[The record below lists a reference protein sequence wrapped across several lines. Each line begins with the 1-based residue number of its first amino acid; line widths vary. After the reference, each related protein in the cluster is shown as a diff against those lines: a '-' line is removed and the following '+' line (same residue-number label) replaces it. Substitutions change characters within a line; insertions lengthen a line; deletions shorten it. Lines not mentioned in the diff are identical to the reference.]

1 MSKSTSGSN
10 RTTRAA
16 ISRRT
21 FLRSVGT
28 TGAVSALTLA
38 GAALSPT
45 KAAAQSAAP
54 TAGPFLPP
62 RTKASSPVK
71 ITWWNW
77 HGWHTDTINKVAAEY
92 KKVYDQ
98 NVTLE
103 TTAYPDPAQ
112 CRAAVR
118 TAVTGGAGPDL
129 WSTLAGGDMVSTAT
143 SGIALSY
150 SKLFE
155 EDPDWKRSFHP
166 FASGLFSVNDTVW
179 SCTPITNAY
188 GLWYN
193 KGLFEKYRVKVP
205 TTYEEFKAAADVFR
219 GNGITPVS
227 VVGNQV
233 THPDMVFYWFVNSL
247 GYANKM
253 LQADLGNASWTDPQ
267 LVEAMKIYEDF
278 GRANLVPSGVLGI
291 KEPDAITLFA
301 SGKTA
306 MLLNGNWARTTLAK
320 AKAPDMQLGF
330 AMLPAAK
337 PGAKQTALA
346 SIGVS
351 LTINKSGKN
360 QEIAKSIA
368 RFVSTGAGRALY
380 CGGVGIP
387 PSGPTSE
394 AEAKQIAAALNDPV
408 WPECVAVGSKAT
420 GLRHLFTPTVEQQLG
435 QAASLLLSGKGK
447 AEEVLAQVEAAS
459 KAAGKRGFTV
469 PPWTL

>member
-10 RTTRAA
+10 RTTRPVV
-16 ISRRT
+16 SRRA
-21 FLRSVGT
+21 FLKSVGT
-28 TGAVSALTLA
+28 TGAASALTLVGA
-38 GAALSPT
+38 GLSPT
-45 KAAAQSAAP
+45 KAAAQSAASK
-54 TAGPFLPP
+54 AGPFLPP
-62 RTKASSPVK
+62 KVKASSSIK

-92 KKVYDQ
+92 KKLYDQ

-103 TTAYPDPAQ
+103 TTAYPDQAQ

-129 WSTLAGGDMVSTAT
+129 WSTLPGGDMVSTAT
-143 SGIALSY
+143 SGIALPY

-155 EDPDWKRSFHP
+155 EDPDWKSSFHP
-166 FASGLFSVNDTVW
+166 FANGLFSVNDTVW

-188 GLWYN
+188 ALWYN
-193 KGLFEKYRVKVP
+193 KGLFEKHKVKVP

-227 VVGNQV
+227 VAGAAPS
-233 THPDMVFYWFVNSL
+233 HPDMVFYWFVNSL

-278 GRANLVPSGVLGI
+278 GRANVVPSGVLGI

-306 MLLNGNWARTTLAK
+306 MMLEGNWARTTLAK

-337 PGAKQTALA
+337 AGAKQTALA
-346 SIGVS
+346 SIGIS

-420 GLRHLFTPTVEQQLG
+420 GLRHLFTLTVEQQLG

-447 AEEVLAQVEAAS
+447 AEEVLAQVEATS
-459 KAAGKRGFTV
+459 KAAGKRDFTV
-469 PPWTL
+469 PPWTM